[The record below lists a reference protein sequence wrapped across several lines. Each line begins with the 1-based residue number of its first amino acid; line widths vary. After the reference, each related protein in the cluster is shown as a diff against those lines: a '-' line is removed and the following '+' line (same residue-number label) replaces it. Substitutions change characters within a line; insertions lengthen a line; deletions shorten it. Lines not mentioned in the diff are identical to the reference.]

1 MKAHKTALF
10 VINVLGGIAVIG
22 SYIYG
27 LMTHPGQ
34 GNDLWSGVPEA
45 IRGVYGLSMLFA
57 AAGYLLFF
65 YQIVVRLKL
74 ATVKLPWGLPYP
86 TFHVLFVAILL
97 PSSLWMSLTFAW
109 LSDPSAATW
118 IAVRAVLFVVGLAS
132 AALFLVLAGLRTTA
146 PDQHWWPATIGAAMF
161 AFHTLGLDAILWPVL
176 FRS

>member
-1 MKAHKTALF
+1 MKASKTALI

-34 GNDLWSGVPEA
+34 GNDLWGGVPEA

-65 YQIVVRLKL
+65 YQIVVRLDASK
-74 ATVKLPWGLPYP
+74 AKLPWDLPYSA
-86 TFHVLFVAILL
+86 FHVLFIAILL

-109 LSDPSAATW
+109 LAESTTANW
-118 IAVRAVLFVVGLAS
+118 VAVRAVLFAVGLAS
-132 AALFLVLAGLRTTA
+132 TALLVVLAGLRSRA
-146 PDQHWWPATIGAAMF
+146 PDQHWWPGTIGAAVF
-161 AFHTLGLDAILWPVL
+161 TFHTLGLDAILWPIL